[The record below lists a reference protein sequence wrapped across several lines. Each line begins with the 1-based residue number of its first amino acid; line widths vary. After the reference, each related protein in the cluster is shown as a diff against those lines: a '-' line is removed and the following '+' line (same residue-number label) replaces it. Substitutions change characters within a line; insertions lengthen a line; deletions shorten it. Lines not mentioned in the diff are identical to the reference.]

1 MSGKEV
7 QSDALRESGV
17 SAGKADS
24 RLEDDLGD
32 DARLRGIEER
42 GKRGARL
49 FAEECRKGLLRL
61 KRRRNSA

>member
-42 GKRGARL
+42 GK
-49 FAEECRKGLLRL
+49 ECRKGLLRL